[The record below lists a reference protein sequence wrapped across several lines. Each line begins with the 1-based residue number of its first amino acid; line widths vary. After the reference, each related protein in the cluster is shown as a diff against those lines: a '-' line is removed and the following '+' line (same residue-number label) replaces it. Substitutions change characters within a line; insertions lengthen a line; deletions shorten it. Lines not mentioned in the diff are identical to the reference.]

1 MPLLLASCR
10 CCRQRWL
17 VNALTAV
24 QPPCCFWAKNN
35 RCLATRAVLPAVD
48 LLDAD
53 LDEIVS
59 IERGRIG
66 LYPNRQQSA
75 PAPAVNGRHARLA
88 PAPGTPA
95 AAASQRRARLLAA
108 LGRNG
113 GAPLAIAAPPKP
125 VRPPPGEGLNQPALL
140 TFRRMTLRQ
149 PADRRTVDAFRG
161 RLLEAAARMGGVF
174 VHYDPDEGV
183 WMLKLDTW
191 L

>member
-1 MPLLLASCR
+1 M
-10 CCRQRWL
+10 
-17 VNALTAV
+17 NALTAV

-48 LLDAD
+48 LLNAD

>member
-1 MPLLLASCR
+1 ML
-10 CCRQRWL
+10 
-17 VNALTAV
+17 
-24 QPPCCFWAKNN
+24 PPA
-35 RCLATRAVLPAVD
+35 CLIAFPHNPTLQPAVN

-53 LDEIVS
+53 LDDIVS

-66 LYPNRQQSA
+66 LYPSHQPPA
-75 PAPAVNGRHARLA
+75 PPATLAALPGPAPAASKGRLA
-88 PAPGTPA
+88 SMMPAPGSPA
-95 AAASQRRARLLAA
+95 AAAGRRRARMLANLA
-108 LGRNG
+108 GRN
-113 GAPLAIAAPPKP
+113 GAPLAIAAPPKVT

-140 TFRRMTLRQ
+140 TFHRMSLRQ
-149 PADRRTVDAFRG
+149 PADRRAVAAFRG